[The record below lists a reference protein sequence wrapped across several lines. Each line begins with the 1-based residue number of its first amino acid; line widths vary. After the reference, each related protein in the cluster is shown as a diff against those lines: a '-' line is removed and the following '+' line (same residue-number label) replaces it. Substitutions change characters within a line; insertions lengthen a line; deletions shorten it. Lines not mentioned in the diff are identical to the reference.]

1 MSEQNNQSSEAIKE
15 TIEPVEAEEQ
25 AEETV
30 EVNESE
36 SKEESAEVI
45 VATLT
50 EQINQLKNDV
60 ARAYADTE
68 NLKKRLNNE
77 AEMQKKYRIQ
87 SFAIEILPVLDNL
100 ERALAKPAE
109 NDEAASIQKGME
121 MIYNQ
126 LKAALEKEGV
136 TEVDCLNKE
145 FDANTQQSLMM
156 EKKDG
161 VESNIVIDVLQKGY
175 LLKDRL
181 LRAALVKISE

>member
-1 MSEQNNQSSEAIKE
+1 
-15 TIEPVEAEEQ
+15 
-25 AEETV
+25 
-30 EVNESE
+30 
-36 SKEESAEVI
+36 
-45 VATLT
+45 
-50 EQINQLKNDV
+50 
-60 ARAYADTE
+60 
-68 NLKKRLNNE
+68 
-77 AEMQKKYRIQ
+77 MQKKYRIQ

>member
-1 MSEQNNQSSEAIKE
+1 MSEENKAQVVEE
-15 TIEPVEAEEQ
+15 TKTETVEEVN
-25 AEETV
+25 EETV
-30 EVNESE
+30 
-36 SKEESAEVI
+36 
-45 VATLT
+45 T
-50 EQINQLKNDV
+50 EQVSEASVIETLNEQVNQLKNDV

-77 AEMQKKYRIQ
+77 AQLQMKYRIQ
-87 SFAIEILPVLDNL
+87 SFALEVLPVMDNL
-100 ERALAKPAE
+100 ERALAQKTSNE
-109 NDEAASIQKGME
+109 EAASIQKGME

-156 EKKDG
+156 EKKEG
-161 VESNIVIDVLQKGY
+161 VESNIVIEVLQKGY

-181 LRAALVKISE
+181 LRAALVKVSE